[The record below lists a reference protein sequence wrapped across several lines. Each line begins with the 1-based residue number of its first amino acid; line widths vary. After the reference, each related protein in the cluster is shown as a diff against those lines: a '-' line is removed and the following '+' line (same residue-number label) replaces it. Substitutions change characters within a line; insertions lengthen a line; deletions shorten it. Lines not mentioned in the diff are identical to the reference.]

1 MTLNW
6 KTGRVLAAAGVLV
19 LLGACEKGP
28 MEKAGKAVDRA
39 GEKTGDKIKEIT
51 K

>member
-1 MTLNW
+1 MKVNW
-6 KTGRVLAAAGVLV
+6 RTGRVLAAAGVLV
-19 LLGACEKGP
+19 LLAACEKGP
-28 MEKAGKAVDRA
+28 MEKAGKAIDRA